1 MESDVK
7 FYELENDER
16 VIETPFQINFVEFY
30 SQLFVENLRYKC
42 FHFNKKK
49 VMFIDNKRVVVI
61 KQSIMIFTVEK
72 QYELSLI
79 IGILLKH

>member
-1 MESDVK
+1 MNESSK
-7 FYELENDER
+7 RHSKLISLSFILNCLSK
-16 VIETPFQINFVEFY
+16 INV
-30 SQLFVENLRYKC
+30 

-49 VMFIDNKRVVVI
+49 VMFIDNKRVFVI